1 MNKLIDLTTG
11 TVTVERSPDAI
22 GRSLHLVDI
31 ENLSGG
37 PRRPLADHL
46 AAYRTYE
53 RRAGVRAGDQVVVA
67 ACGLVMDELAFHLP
81 SGISRRKANGVDGAD
96 RALLA
101 VDTPERIAARYERL
115 VIGSG
120 DHGFLGLALAAR
132 NLGVH
137 VVILSGRG
145 KRSGALSGHGLG
157 IRPLGRFDDDLAL
170 IV

>member
-1 MNKLIDLTTG
+1 MTKHIDLTTG
-11 TVTVERSPDAI
+11 TVTIERSPDAI

-37 PRRPLADHL
+37 PQRTLAEHL

-53 RRAGVRAGDQVVVA
+53 RRAEVGPRDHVVVA
-67 ACGLVMDELAFHLP
+67 ACGLVMDALAFRLP
-81 SGISRRKANGVDGAD
+81 KGIAVRKANGVDGAD
-96 RALLA
+96 RALLSF
-101 VDTPERIAARYERL
+101 DTPERIAERYERL

-120 DHGFLGLALAAR
+120 DHGFLGLALAAQAY
-132 NLGVH
+132 GVH

-145 KRSGALSGHGLG
+145 KRAGVLSGKGLG
-157 IRPLGRFDDDLAL
+157 IRPLGSIHDELAL